1 MEPFPV
7 PRMPRRPRDAHKGS
21 FGRVLAVAGS
31 PSMTGAAVL
40 CAEGAVRGGAG
51 LVTLGVPAR
60 IHPWIASRALCWM
73 TLPLPDS
80 PDGSLAAG
88 AAAPALAF
96 LERCEAFALG
106 PGLGPAPA
114 AGEFVREAVEKATV
128 PAVVDAD
135 GLNHLA
141 GHLDVLR
148 RARAPRV
155 LTPHPGEFARL
166 WGVSAKKVQEE
177 RRGAAKALAR
187 KTGAVVVLK
196 GAGTVVCDGRRVY
209 LNDTGNPGMASGG
222 VGDVLTGVIA
232 ALLALG
238 MEPMAAAALGVRVHG
253 RAGDLAAAK
262 VGETSLCAADV
273 LEALGPAFLEAG
285 EAHGG

>member
-1 MEPFPV
+1 
-7 PRMPRRPRDAHKGS
+7 
-21 FGRVLAVAGS
+21 
-31 PSMTGAAVL
+31 MTGAAVL

-114 AGEFVREAVEKATV
+114 AGEFVREAVEKAPV